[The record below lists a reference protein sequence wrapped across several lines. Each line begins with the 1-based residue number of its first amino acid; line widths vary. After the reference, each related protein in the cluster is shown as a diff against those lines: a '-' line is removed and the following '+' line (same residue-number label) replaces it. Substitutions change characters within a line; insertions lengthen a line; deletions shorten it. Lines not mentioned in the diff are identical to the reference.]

1 MKKIIFLISFLVLF
15 SCQNKK
21 DSNFFKTY
29 DESELIQKQQDH
41 KISRMKF
48 KLVQSKVLDMNT
60 VFQPFN
66 DELSTN
72 FSEEEYNKLKP
83 LILEQNIPSIQKSI
97 SEGLLSHE
105 KLTLFYLYRIRK
117 LESNNETALN
127 AIISLNPNVLKEA
140 RARDLNRDNNKFLLD
155 ISMYGMPVLIKDNI
169 NTAGM
174 PTTAGAIA
182 LSKNEN
188 TEDAYIIKRLKEEG
202 AIILGKSNL
211 SEWAYYFCGTCPLGY
226 SATGGQ
232 TLNPYGR
239 TIFESGGSS
248 SGSGVAVAANYAV
261 AAVGTETSGSI
272 ISPSSQN
279 SVVGLK
285 PTVGLLS
292 RTGIIPISSTLDTPG
307 PMTKNVTDSF
317 ILFNSMLGY
326 DASDSKSI
334 EIEDKDFSNHQENS
348 FKGKRFGVFKD
359 IYKDSI
365 FKVNIDKI
373 KEAGGEI
380 VVIAPKKVN
389 LPGFLTI
396 LNLEMKDEL
405 PKYLNNYADKKVKV
419 SNIKDIIS
427 YNNKAK
433 KLRAPYG
440 QLRFI
445 NIGKDTTSQTDLE
458 RIKTKLKIKARTFFE
473 ALETKNLDAILS
485 MNNSHSA
492 YSAVAEYPNLTIPMG
507 YKKTGEPI
515 SLTFIGKSH
524 EEGKLLLLGY
534 TFEQLTNHRKMP
546 KDFK

>member
-60 VFQPFN
+60 VFKPFN
-66 DELSTN
+66 DELATN

-83 LILEQNIPSIQKSI
+83 LILEQNIPSIHKSI

-117 LESNNETALN
+117 FESNNKTALN
-127 AIISLNPNVLKEA
+127 AIISLNPNALEEA
-140 RARDLNRDNNKFLLD
+140 RARDLNRDNNKLLLD
-155 ISMYGMPVLIKDNI
+155 ISMYGMPILIKDNI

-174 PTTAGAIA
+174 PTTAGAIV
-182 LSKNEN
+182 LSENKN
-188 TEDAYIIKRLKEEG
+188 TQDAFIIKKLKEDG

-211 SEWAYYFCGTCPLGY
+211 SEWAYYFCGICPVGY

-239 TIFESGGSS
+239 AVFESGGSS
-248 SGSGVAVAANYAV
+248 SGSGASVAANYAV

-279 SVVGLK
+279 SIVGLK

-317 ILFNSMLGY
+317 ILLNSMLGY
-326 DASDSKSI
+326 DASDPKSVKVTQDLTGL
-334 EIEDKDFSNHQENS
+334 EVS

-359 IYKDSI
+359 IFRDSI
-365 FKVNIDKI
+365 FKKNMDQIQ
-373 KEAGGEI
+373 EAGGEI
-380 VVIAPKKVN
+380 VIIAPRKVN
-389 LPGFLTI
+389 LPGFLSI

-405 PKYLNNYADKKVKV
+405 PKYLNNYTDKEVKV
-419 SNIKDIIS
+419 STIKDIIS
-427 YNNKAK
+427 YNNLEKEI
-433 KLRAPYG
+433 RAPYG
-440 QLRFI
+440 QLRFS
-445 NIGKDTTSQTDLE
+445 NIEKDTTSQADLE
-458 RIKTKLKIKARTFFE
+458 RIKTNLKTRARTFFE

-515 SLTFIGKSH
+515 SLTFIGKSN
-524 EEGKLLLLGY
+524 EEVKLLSLGY
-534 TFEQLTNHRKMP
+534 AFEQLTNHRKLP
-546 KDFK
+546 ENFK

>member
-127 AIISLNPNVLKEA
+127 AIISLNPNALKEA

-317 ILFNSMLGY
+317 ILLNSMLGY
-326 DASDSKSI
+326 DASDPKSV
-334 EIEDKDFSNHQENS
+334 EVTQDLTGLEVS

-359 IYKDSI
+359 IFRDSI
-365 FKVNIDKI
+365 FKKNMDQIQ
-373 KEAGGEI
+373 EAGGEI
-380 VVIAPKKVN
+380 VIIAPRKVN
-389 LPGFLTI
+389 LPGFLSI

-405 PKYLNNYADKKVKV
+405 PKYLNNYTDKDVKV
-419 SNIKDIIS
+419 STLKDIIS
-427 YNNKAK
+427 YNNLEK
-433 KLRAPYG
+433 KIRAPYG
-440 QLRFI
+440 QLRFT
-445 NIGKDTTSQTDLE
+445 NIEKDTTSQADLE
-458 RIKTKLKIKARTFFE
+458 RIKSNLKTKARTFFE

-515 SLTFIGKSH
+515 SLTFIGKSN
-524 EEGKLLLLGY
+524 EEVKLLSLGY
-534 TFEQLTNHRKMP
+534 AFEQLTNHRKLP
-546 KDFK
+546 ENFK

>member
-60 VFQPFN
+60 VFQHFN

-127 AIISLNPNVLKEA
+127 AIISLNPNALKEA
-140 RARDLNRDNNKFLLD
+140 RAEILIEIIINFLID

-261 AAVGTETSGSI
+261 AALGTETSGSI

-307 PMTKNVTDSF
+307 PMTKNVMDSY

-326 DASDSKSI
+326 DASDPKSI
-334 EIEDKDFSNHQENS
+334 EIADKNFGDIQES

-359 IYKDSI
+359 IFRDSI
-365 FKVNIDKI
+365 FKKNIDKI

-380 VVIAPKKVN
+380 VLIAPKKVN
-389 LPGFLTI
+389 LPGFLSI

-405 PKYLNNYADKKVKV
+405 PKYLKYYADKKVKV
-419 SNIKDIIS
+419 SDVEDIIS

-458 RIKTKLKIKARTFFE
+458 RIKIKLKIKARTFFE